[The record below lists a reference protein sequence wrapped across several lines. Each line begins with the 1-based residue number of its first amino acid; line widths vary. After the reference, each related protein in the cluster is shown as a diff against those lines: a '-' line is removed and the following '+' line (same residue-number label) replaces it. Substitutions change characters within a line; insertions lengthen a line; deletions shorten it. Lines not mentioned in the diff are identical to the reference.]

1 MKNER
6 IRTIAFWITTIL
18 GPANFV
24 IGGFLDI
31 TRNADVLET
40 VNGLGYPDYFVSILG
55 IFKLLGVIVIFL
67 PGLPR
72 LKEWAYAGFFFDL
85 SGAALSHAYSGHSL
99 GIIFSQQIFLFLA
112 LVIASWA
119 LRPSSRKLAGKIL

>member
-6 IRTIAFWITTIL
+6 IKTIAFWIITIL
-18 GPANFV
+18 GPGNFV

-31 TRNADVLET
+31 TRNEDVLET
-40 VNGLGYPDYFVSILG
+40 VNGLGYPDYLVSILG
-55 IFKLLGVIVIFL
+55 VFKLLGVIAILL

-72 LKEWAYAGFFFDL
+72 LKEWAYAGFFFNL
-85 SGAALSHAYSGHSL
+85 SGAALSLAYSGQSM
-99 GIIFSQQIFLFLA
+99 GIILSQPLFFLS